1 MPAALIQEHGDE
13 HQLLDSPPSAYHHD
27 LGSDD
32 PTAVSR
38 KTAYRLY
45 VSHWLST
52 WNTRVFEFGAVLYL
66 AEAYPGTLLTMSVYA
81 FVRGLAAIVF
91 ASAIGTY
98 IDQNDRLRVVRTS
111 IVGQRVAVAISCI
124 AFILLV
130 RGAAQDTLQSSVLLT
145 LLAAL
150 ACVEK
155 VCAIIN
161 SVSVE
166 KDWVVVV
173 AESDPETLKVLN
185 AQMRRIDLLCKL
197 IGPMTIALLDGVST
211 ELAIA
216 VNFAMNVVSVG
227 VEYSAIARVYRDH
240 PRLQEPK
247 LSRNDTPA
255 SSTGSV
261 FSRTR
266 MAMSKLA
273 ADTKQY
279 CSHETFLPSFAG
291 TVLYLNVLTF
301 GGQMVTYLLAS
312 NYTSTHIGVAR
323 TCSVVLEVTATW
335 IAPLL
340 MSSIGVTRTGIWS
353 SWWQLSMLV
362 GGVSVF
368 NAFEDRP
375 IVSASGLVVGTILSR
390 MGLWSFDLCS
400 QMIVQDE
407 VEAEFRGVFSSME
420 SAFQNAFELLSYT
433 STMIFF
439 RPGDFKYP
447 VMISLSMVFASN
459 FCYSVYVRRRRGHL
473 LHPEKLCGCGK
484 RGEAHGTYI
493 ALANRTSDVEEQAVP
508 NA

>member
-1 MPAALIQEHGDE
+1 MA
-13 HQLLDSPPSAYHHD
+13 
-27 LGSDD
+27 
-32 PTAVSR
+32 
-38 KTAYRLY
+38 K
-45 VSHWLST
+45 
-52 WNTRVFEFGAVLYL
+52 
-66 AEAYPGTLLTMSVYA
+66 AYPDTLLTLSVYA
-81 FVRGLAAIVF
+81 FVRGLPAIVF

-98 IDQNDRLRVVRTS
+98 IDRNERLRVVRTS

-130 RGAAQDTLQSSVLLT
+130 RGAAQDTLQSPVLLT

-161 SVSVE
+161 RVSVE

-173 AESDPETLKVLN
+173 AQSDPETLRALN
-185 AQMRRIDLLCKL
+185 SQMRRIDLLCKL
-197 IGPMTIALLDGVST
+197 VGPTTIALLDGIST

-216 VNFAMNVVSVG
+216 VNFGMNVVSVG

-247 LSRNDTPA
+247 LWPHDTPA
-255 SSTGSV
+255 SSTV
-261 FSRTR
+261 NVLYRTR
-266 MAMSKLA
+266 IAMSKLA
-273 ADTKQY
+273 ADTRRY
-279 CSHETFLPSFAG
+279 CSHEAFLPSFAAS
-291 TVLYLNVLTF
+291 VLYLNVLTF

-312 NYTSTHIGVAR
+312 KYTSTHVGVAR
-323 TCSVVLEVTATW
+323 TFSVILEVSSTW

-340 MSSIGVTRTGIWS
+340 MSVIGLTRAGLWS

-368 NAFEDRP
+368 LAFEDRP
-375 IVSASGLVVGTILSR
+375 IASASGLVVGTILSR
-390 MGLWSFDLCS
+390 MGLWSFDLCC
-400 QMIVQDE
+400 QTIVQE
-407 VEAEFRGVFSSME
+407 QVEAEFRGVFSSME
-420 SAFQNAFELLSYT
+420 SAVQHVFELLSYT

-439 RPGDFKYP
+439 RPEDFKYP
-447 VMISLSMVFASN
+447 AMISLSMVFASN
-459 FCYSVYVRRRRGHL
+459 FCYSVYVRRRRGHFF
-473 LHPEKLCGCGK
+473 HPEKLCGCGR

-493 ALANRTSDVEEQAVP
+493 ALANRTSDLEEQAVP